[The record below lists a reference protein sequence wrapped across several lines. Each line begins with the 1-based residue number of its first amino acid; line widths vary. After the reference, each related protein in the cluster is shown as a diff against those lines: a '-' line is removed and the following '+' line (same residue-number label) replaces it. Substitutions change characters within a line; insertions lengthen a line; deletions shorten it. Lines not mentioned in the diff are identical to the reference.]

1 MMTWPDFQQRSVAVI
16 GQLRQRM
23 RPRVV
28 LRVIGLMAAAGT
40 AVVVAEALVRARLG
54 PIEARVPTAL
64 VTRPAGWDG
73 GRAAPVTLAVV
84 AGAPRER
91 REPIPLDELP
101 THLTEAVLAVED
113 QRFTTHHGLD
123 LRRIGGAMAANVKA
137 GGIAQGGSTITQQL
151 AKNLFLHA
159 GRTPLRKF
167 REAAMALTL
176 EARHEKD
183 QILEAYLNEIYL
195 GQDGGQAI
203 HGVGAAA
210 RFHLGKDAR
219 ELSLAESAM
228 LAAMIRSP
236 NRLVPSRHPVDARAR
251 RDLVLDLMASQERA
265 TAAAVARAKRTRLPT
280 RTHPARVLDAR
291 HFRDVVQ
298 ADLPRGIPSRGAVV
312 HTTLDAPLQR
322 AAERAVRAGL
332 ARDELGGAEAAL
344 VALDPRTGEV
354 LALVGGRDY
363 GRSQFNRATE
373 ARRQPGSAF
382 KPVVAAAA
390 LAPRGNKAPAYTLA
404 SVVPDEPLRVGTG
417 QATWEPVN
425 YDRTFRGEVSFREAM
440 EQSLNVPFARI
451 GMEVGPKEVAT
462 MGRRLGITSPL
473 HPVPSLALGS
483 SEVTLLE
490 LVRAYGVLAAG
501 GELAATR
508 TLIGQ
513 EARGAATVRT
523 TRLTTEQVL
532 DPRVAYLVTSAL
544 QGAVS
549 SGTGRA
555 LSARGSIAGKTGT
568 SNDWRDAWFVAYTPS
583 LVVGVWV
590 GHDDGRSLQR
600 TGATAALPIVR
611 QFLAAGAPQ
620 AGREEFAMPEGIVEA
635 ATTSGGG
642 WFATCGRPELFLEG
656 TEPATQGC
664 IDFQYAD
671 WVDDRMI
678 ERFERRI
685 EREGERELRRL
696 EAMLAREARALVRR
710 LTERQDR

>member
-1 MMTWPDFQQRSVAVI
+1 MMTWPEFQHRTTTVIQR
-16 GQLRQRM
+16 LRQRV

-28 LRVIGLMAAAGT
+28 LRVIALTMVAGT
-40 AVVVAEALVRARLG
+40 AAVTVEALVRARLG
-54 PIEARVPTAL
+54 PIDARVPTAL
-64 VTRPAGWDG
+64 VTRPEGWDG
-73 GRAAPVTLAVV
+73 GRTAPVTLAAV
-84 AGAPRER
+84 AGAPPER

-113 QRFTTHHGLD
+113 QRFATHHGLD

-167 REAAMALTL
+167 REAVMALTL
-176 EARHEKD
+176 EARHEKAE
-183 QILEAYLNEIYL
+183 ILEAYLNEIYL

-210 RFHLGKDAR
+210 RFHFGKDAR
-219 ELSLAESAM
+219 DLTLAESAM
-228 LAAMIRSP
+228 LAAMIRAP
-236 NRLVPSRHPVDARAR
+236 NRLVPSRHPENARAR
-251 RDLVLDLMASQERA
+251 RDLVLDLMAAQERA
-265 TAAAVARAKRTRLPT
+265 TATAVTRAKRTRLPT
-280 RTHPARVLDAR
+280 RTHPARTLDAR

-298 ADLPRGIPSRGAVV
+298 AELPRGIPSRGAVV
-312 HTTLDAPLQR
+312 HTTLDAALQR

-332 ARDELGGAEAAL
+332 ARNGLGGAEAAL

-382 KPVVAAAA
+382 KPIVAAAA
-390 LAPRGNKAPAYTLA
+390 LAPRGNDAPAFTLA
-404 SVVPDEPLRVGTG
+404 SVVPDEPLRVTTG
-417 QATWEPVN
+417 QTTWEPVN
-425 YDRTFRGEVSFREAM
+425 YDRTFRGDVSFREAM

-451 GMEVGPKEVAT
+451 GMEVGPREVAT
-462 MGRRLGITSPL
+462 MGRRLGIASPL
-473 HPVPSLALGS
+473 KPVPSLALGS
-483 SEVTLLE
+483 AEVTLLE

-508 TLIGQ
+508 TLIGE
-513 EARGAATVRT
+513 EARGAAAVRT

-544 QGAVS
+544 QGAVAT
-549 SGTGRA
+549 GTGRA
-555 LSARGSIAGKTGT
+555 LGARGAIAGKTGT

-600 TGATAALPIVR
+600 TGATAALPIVK
-611 QFLAAGAPQ
+611 QFLAEGAPR
-620 AGREEFAMPEGIVEA
+620 AGREDFPVPEGIVEA
-635 ATTSGGG
+635 ATTTGGG

-656 TEPATQGC
+656 TEPATRGC
-664 IDFQYAD
+664 VDFHLTE
-671 WVDDRMI
+671 WVDDRMV
-678 ERFERRI
+678 ERLERLV

-696 EAMLAREARALVRR
+696 EAAIERQARAWLRR
-710 LTERQDR
+710 LAAQDR